1 MTINQLPRCLTSRKI
16 SAVNFL
22 LDYLEQ
28 QRGIVTGRYMIEMLR
43 LDRKN
48 DTDETSLWNVHYV
61 LVGDGERVI
70 KQERLTGS
78 YQGVMSLFLLDLLIR

>member
-1 MTINQLPRCLTSRKI
+1 MSINQLSRCLTSRKI

-22 LDYLEQ
+22 LDYLEK

-48 DTDETSLWNVHYV
+48 DMDETSLWNVHYV

-70 KQERLTGS
+70 EQERLTGS